1 MAKICIYGAGA
12 IGGLVGAELALAGSD
27 VTLVAR
33 GPHLAAMQANGLTII
48 KEGETHIAKPFAT
61 DDPAEAGPQDYI
73 FITLK
78 AHSVPGIVE
87 EIQPLMGPDTA
98 VVWGVNGVPWWYFY
112 KLDGDYH
119 DKRLESIDPGNG
131 QWDKIGPER
140 IIGCVVYPAAEVR
153 EPGIIQHVE
162 GNRFSLG
169 EPSGE
174 KTERV
179 QILAKELSN
188 AGFRVPIRP
197 RIRDELWVKLWGNLS
212 FNPMSVL
219 TGKTLKEMGKDPK
232 IRSTIRDMM
241 LEAQTVGEKIGVKFL
256 VDVDKRIEG
265 ATAVGAHK
273 TSMLQDYERGR
284 PMEINALVGAVSEM
298 GILTRTLTPTID
310 RVLAEVIQLARLA
323 GCYE

>member
-1 MAKICIYGAGA
+1 MTKICIYGAGA
-12 IGGLVGAELALAGSD
+12 IGGLVGAELALAESD
-27 VTLVAR
+27 VTLIAR
-33 GPHLAAMQANGLTII
+33 GPHLEAMQANGLALI
-48 KEGETHIAKPFAT
+48 KEGETRVAKPFAT
-61 DDPAEAGPQDYI
+61 DDPAKAGPQDYI

-87 EIQPLMGPDTA
+87 AIQPLMGPETA

-112 KLDGDYH
+112 QLEGDYR

-140 IIGCVVYPAAEVR
+140 IIGCVVYPAAEVV
-153 EPGIIQHVE
+153 EPGVIQHVE

-179 QILAKELSN
+179 QLFAKELSN
-188 AGFRVPIRP
+188 SGFRVPIRP

-219 TGKTLKEMGKDPK
+219 TGKTLEDMGNDPEL
-232 IRSTIRDMM
+232 RSTIRTMM

-256 VDVDKRIEG
+256 VDVDKRLDG

-284 PMEINALVGAVSEM
+284 PMEIDALVGAVAEM
-298 GILTRTLTPTID
+298 GRLTNTPTPTID
-310 RVLAEVIQLARLA
+310 RVLAEVIEKAREA